1 VQYLLGYKLKKS
13 QYVHDTVAD
22 IFSQIEKIN
31 GWTMMFGI
39 IWILALLILKKL
51 SRRYPR
57 LSFLGPCAPLLC
69 CVVGRLMVSLS
80 DDVQDKIGGKLGYV
94 SEIPSGLPPFS
105 VGDWSLGDIPL
116 VLPTAVSSAL
126 IGFMESI
133 AIGKSLAAKHGYEL
147 PAGQELVALG
157 LSNVVG
163 ACFSSYPI
171 TGSFSRSAVNN
182 ATGARSP
189 MAGLITSIC
198 MLVCLAF
205 ITSIFEYLPKFCL
218 AAIVINSVIPLVA
231 YQEALHLWQI
241 KKSDCFLW
249 VFAFLGTLFLG
260 VLLGIL
266 LAVAASLLIIIYESV
281 RPQLT
286 VLWRLPGTSI
296 YRNVKQ
302 ESNGSFIPGVMIVR
316 IGASMYF
323 ANAAFIKEMLLNF
336 VLDFQDVNP
345 VKYVILEMTSVV
357 SVDSTAVHALED
369 LIKDFKAN
377 RQIQISFCMLG
388 NRVEKTFR
396 KAKLDRLLGSK
407 WIFPRV
413 HDAVQDCVKHQ
424 NAKAL
429 KASFVRT
436 ESVEVRDET
445 RMSFQTVT
453 VGEEVGWSNT
463 MDAASTVVFFTAK
476 AERPG
481 LMMDV
486 TSVFSKYGV
495 DVRQASVDER
505 QHGVR
510 HVYMCQDVIT
520 RSKLEK
526 AVIDRV
532 VVELKSTLFAKSNQ
546 GDKIS
551 AAEPVTRL
559 DDLEQGLEAQRQTTQ
574 TLMAAIQQQS
584 TVLAQLVSV
593 KTAGTTVEA

>member
-1 VQYLLGYKLKKS
+1 
-13 QYVHDTVAD
+13 
-22 IFSQIEKIN
+22 
-31 GWTMMFGI
+31 M
-39 IWILALLILKKL
+39 
-51 SRRYPR
+51 
-57 LSFLGPCAPLLC
+57 
-69 CVVGRLMVSLS
+69 
-80 DDVQDKIGGKLGYV
+80 
-94 SEIPSGLPPFS
+94 
-105 VGDWSLGDIPL
+105 
-116 VLPTAVSSAL
+116 
-126 IGFMESI
+126 
-133 AIGKSLAAKHGYEL
+133 
-147 PAGQELVALG
+147 
-157 LSNVVG
+157 
-163 ACFSSYPI
+163 
-171 TGSFSRSAVNN
+171 
-182 ATGARSP
+182 
-189 MAGLITSIC
+189 
-198 MLVCLAF
+198 
-205 ITSIFEYLPKFCL
+205 
-218 AAIVINSVIPLVA
+218 
-231 YQEALHLWQI
+231 
-241 KKSDCFLW
+241 
-249 VFAFLGTLFLG
+249 
-260 VLLGIL
+260 
-266 LAVAASLLIIIYESV
+266 
-281 RPQLT
+281 
-286 VLWRLPGTSI
+286 
-296 YRNVKQ
+296 
-302 ESNGSFIPGVMIVR
+302 
-316 IGASMYF
+316 
-323 ANAAFIKEMLLNF
+323 
-336 VLDFQDVNP
+336 
-345 VKYVILEMTSVV
+345 
-357 SVDSTAVHALED
+357 
-369 LIKDFKAN
+369 
-377 RQIQISFCMLG
+377 
-388 NRVEKTFR
+388 
-396 KAKLDRLLGSK
+396 
-407 WIFPRV
+407 
-413 HDAVQDCVKHQ
+413 HDAVQYCVKHQ

-476 AERPG
+476 AERLG